1 MMTTQHDELIAPAPR
16 GTAPARGWWG
26 RRVAIGVALLG
37 VVGASMA
44 CAAADTSTTP
54 IGGSAPTVAVPQA
67 AVDLQQTVI
76 NVIHAVQPSVVEV
89 QSNSFQGEAIGSG
102 EVISADGN
110 IVTNDH
116 VVHGF
121 SGFQVVLSNGKS
133 LSATLVGES
142 PADDLAVL
150 KVSQTGMRPIN
161 FADSSQA
168 QVGQFVLAIGTPL
181 GLQQSATFG
190 IISALNRTASEAPN
204 GPAGTLTGL
213 IQTSAPINPGNSGGA
228 LVDLTGKLVGIPT
241 LAAADPNSNGAAN
254 GIGFAIPSNRV
265 KFVADQ
271 LVKGGK
277 VTNTGQGF
285 LGVIGGDVTPD
296 LQASNNLPI
305 DHGFLISS
313 FTKDASGQSPAQKAG
328 LQSGDIIIQ
337 VNDTAI
343 SGNGDLAS
351 VLQQIAPGTKV
362 TVKVQR
368 GNSQVTVSVTLGE
381 RPTNANG

>member
-1 MMTTQHDELIAPAPR
+1 MLSTQHDELETPAPR
-16 GTAPARGWWG
+16 MAARGRWG
-26 RRVAIGVALLG
+26 PRVAVGVALLG
-37 VVGASMA
+37 VLGASMA
-44 CAAADTSTTP
+44 CAAADTSTPPT
-54 IGGSAPTVAVPQA
+54 GGAAPTVAVPQA

-89 QSNSFQGEAIGSG
+89 QSSNFQGEAIGSG
-102 EVISADGN
+102 EVISSDGN

-121 SGFQVVLSNGKS
+121 DSYQVVLSNGKS
-133 LSATLVGES
+133 LPASLVGES

-150 KVSQTGMRPIN
+150 KVGQTGMRPIN
-161 FADSSQA
+161 FADSSAA
-168 QVGQFVLAIGTPL
+168 QVGEFVLAIGTPL

-190 IISALNRTASEAPN
+190 IISALNRTASEAPS

-271 LVKGGK
+271 LVKSGK

-285 LGVIGGDVTPD
+285 LGVVGGDVTPD

-305 DHGFLISS
+305 DHGFLISG
-313 FTKDASGQSPAQKAG
+313 FTNDATGNSPAQKAG
-328 LQSGDIIIQ
+328 LQAGDIIIECNGTT
-337 VNDTAI
+337 VN
-343 SGNGDLAS
+343 GNGDLAG
-351 VLQQIAPGTKV
+351 VLQQLAPGTKV
-362 TVKVQR
+362 SVKVQR
-368 GNSQVTVSVTLGE
+368 GNSQVSVSVTLGE

>member
-1 MMTTQHDELIAPAPR
+1 MLTTQSDETMIPERRML
-16 GTAPARGWWG
+16 ARGRWG
-26 RRVAIGVALLG
+26 RRVAISLALLG
-37 VVGASMA
+37 VVGASVA
-44 CAAADTSTTP
+44 CAAANGPSTT
-54 IGGSAPTVAVPQA
+54 IGGAAPTVAVPQA

-89 QSNSFQGEAIGSG
+89 QSSNFQGEGIGSG

-121 SGFQVVLSNGKS
+121 NSYEVVLSSGKS
-133 LSATLVGES
+133 LPATLVGES

-150 KVSQTGMRPIN
+150 KVNQTGMRPIN
-161 FADSSQA
+161 FADSSA
-168 QVGQFVLAIGTPL
+168 AEVGQFVLAIGTPL

-190 IISALNRTASEAPN
+190 IISALNRTASEAPD

-271 LVKGGK
+271 LVKNGR

-285 LGVIGGDVTPD
+285 LGVVGGDVTPD
-296 LQASNNLPI
+296 LQASNNLAI
-305 DHGFLISS
+305 DHGFLISG
-313 FTKDASGQSPAQKAG
+313 FTNDASGTSPAKAAG
-328 LQSGDIIIQ
+328 LQAGDVIFD
-337 VNDTAI
+337 VNGTTI
-343 SGNGDLAS
+343 NGSGDLAG
-351 VLQQIAPGTKV
+351 VLQELAPGTKV

-368 GNSQVTVSVTLGE
+368 GTSQLSVSITLGE

>member
-1 MMTTQHDELIAPAPR
+1 
-16 GTAPARGWWG
+16 
-26 RRVAIGVALLG
+26 
-37 VVGASMA
+37 
-44 CAAADTSTTP
+44 
-54 IGGSAPTVAVPQA
+54 
-67 AVDLQQTVI
+67 VDLQQTVI

-89 QSNSFQGEAIGSG
+89 QSSNFQGAAIGSG

-121 SGFQVVLSNGKS
+121 NGYQVVLSSGKT
-133 LSATLVGES
+133 LPATLVGES

-161 FADSSQA
+161 FADSSAA

-190 IISALNRTASEAPN
+190 IISALNRTASEAPD

-265 KFVADQ
+265 KFVAQQ
-271 LVKGGK
+271 LVTNGR
-277 VTNTGQGF
+277 VTNSGQGF

-296 LQASNNLPI
+296 IQASNNLAI
-305 DHGFLISS
+305 DHGFLISD
-313 FTKDASGQSPAQKAG
+313 FTNDASGKSPAKVAG
-328 LQSGDIIIQ
+328 LQTGDVIFDVDGTTINGSGDL
-337 VNDTAI
+337 
-343 SGNGDLAS
+343 SG
-351 VLQQIAPGTKV
+351 VLLPLAPGTKV

-368 GNSQVTVSVTLGE
+368 GNSQVSVSVTLGE
-381 RPTNANG
+381 RPADANG

>member
-1 MMTTQHDELIAPAPR
+1 MLTTRQDEMVTPAPS
-16 GTAPARGWWG
+16 AG
-26 RRVAIGVALLG
+26 RRWERRATVGVALLV
-37 VVGASMA
+37 VVGASAA
-44 CAAADTSTTP
+44 CSVGSTPAT
-54 IGGSAPTVAVPQA
+54 IGGAAPTVAVPQA

-89 QSNSFQGEAIGSG
+89 QSNSIRAEAIGSG
-102 EVISADGN
+102 EVISPDGY

-116 VVHGF
+116 VVRGF
-121 SGFQVVLSNGKS
+121 SSYEVVLSSGKTLPAS
-133 LSATLVGES
+133 LVGES

-161 FADSSQA
+161 FADSGAA

-190 IISALNRTASEAPN
+190 IISALNRTASEAPE

-241 LAAADPNSNGAAN
+241 LAAADPNAGAAAN
-254 GIGFAIPSNRV
+254 GIGFAIASNRV
-265 KFVADQ
+265 KYVADQ
-271 LVKGGK
+271 LVKNGR

-296 LQASNNLPI
+296 LQATNNLPL
-305 DHGFLISS
+305 DHGFLISG
-313 FTKDASGQSPAQKAG
+313 FTNDASGQSPAQKAG
-328 LQSGDIIIQ
+328 LQTQDIIIE
-337 VNDTAI
+337 VNGTVI
-343 SGNGDLAS
+343 NGNGDLAG
-351 VLQQIAPGTKV
+351 VLQQLAPGTKV
-362 TVKVQR
+362 SVTVQR
-368 GNSQVTVSVTLGE
+368 GNRQVSVSVTLGE

>member
-1 MMTTQHDELIAPAPR
+1 MLSTQPSDRVESNPR
-16 GTAPARGWWG
+16 STAPSERRWG
-26 RRVAIGVALLG
+26 RRVGIIAALLG
-37 VVGASMA
+37 VVGASVA
-44 CAAADTSTTP
+44 CSAAQTTASTV
-54 IGGSAPTVAVPQA
+54 GGAAPTVAVPQA
-67 AVDLQQTVI
+67 AADLQQTVI
-76 NVIHAVQPSVVEV
+76 NVIHVVQPSVVEV
-89 QSNSFQGEAIGSG
+89 QSSTAQGEAIGSG

-116 VVHGF
+116 VVRGF
-121 SGFQVVLSNGKS
+121 SNYQVVLSSGKT
-133 LSATLVGES
+133 LPATLVGES

-150 KVSQTGMRPIN
+150 KVSQSGMRPIN
-161 FADSSQA
+161 FADSSVA

-190 IISALNRTASEAPN
+190 IISALNRTASESPD

-241 LAAADPNSNGAAN
+241 LAAADPNAGGAAN

-265 KFVADQ
+265 KFVAQQ
-271 LVKGGK
+271 LVSNGH

-305 DHGFLISS
+305 DHGFLISG
-313 FTKDASGQSPAQKAG
+313 FTNDASGKSPARDAG
-328 LQSGDIIIQ
+328 LQTGDIIIE
-337 VNDTAI
+337 VDGTAI
-343 SGNGDLAS
+343 NGNGDLAG
-351 VLQQIAPGTKV
+351 VLQQLAPGTKV
-362 TVKVQR
+362 SVKVQR
-368 GNSQVTVSVTLGE
+368 GNNQVSVSVTLGE